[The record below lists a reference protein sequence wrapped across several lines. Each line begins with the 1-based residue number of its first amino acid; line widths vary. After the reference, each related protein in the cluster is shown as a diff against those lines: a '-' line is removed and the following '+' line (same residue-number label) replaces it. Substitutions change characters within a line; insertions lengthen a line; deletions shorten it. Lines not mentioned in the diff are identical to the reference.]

1 MKELFYQR
9 ANENLEAAK
18 LLYENDLIN
27 ASANR
32 AYYAAFH
39 ISIAA
44 IYHIGIIPNID
55 HKIVQTLFVN
65 HFFNKKKILPSS
77 FKRYLKDLQ
86 DNRNLADYKTGI
98 SKKNAKQQLKDAVEF
113 VELIKGV
120 LNEK

>member
-1 MKELFYQR
+1 MKESFKHRALENIESAELLF
-9 ANENLEAAK
+9 ENFK
-18 LLYENDLIN
+18 FN

-55 HKIVQTLFVN
+55 HKIVQTLFIN

-98 SKKNAKQQLKDAVEF
+98 SKKNAKQQLKDAIEF
-113 VELIKGV
+113 VELIKGII
-120 LNEK
+120 NEK